1 MADINAELL
10 RFNNRIGPQYLD
22 REDKSGGLDGTMKP
36 TEGSDGALHTKIV
49 DVNGNPISSTN
60 KLQVVDTDVKAE
72 LEAIKA
78 QQAQIL
84 QRLDDGVDTRVTG
97 SNVEDGISNIESI
110 LGVIDKPK
118 GVPEPARLLPKTEYA
133 SGHRIM
139 SFFEDRVFG

>member
-49 DVNGNPISSTN
+49 DINGNPISSEN
-60 KLQVVDTDVKAE
+60 KLQVADADLKTQ

-84 QRLDDGVDTRVTG
+84 QRLDEPIPTQLTGSIVIESTEEKPTDGIRNGTDLLEVDTG
-97 SNVEDGISNIESI
+97 
-110 LGVIDKPK
+110 
-118 GVPEPARLLPKTEYA
+118 
-133 SGHRIM
+133 
-139 SFFEDRVFG
+139 RVFVFYNGDW

>member
-1 MADINAELL
+1 MMADINAELL

-49 DVNGNPISSTN
+49 DVNGNPISSEN
-60 KLQVVDTDVKAE
+60 KLQVTDTDVKSE

-84 QRLDDGVDTRVTG
+84 QRLNEPIPTQLTG
-97 SNVEDGISNIESI
+97 SSVAVVFPRKIRNSNTSVSI
-110 LGVIDKPK
+110 ID
-118 GVPEPARLLPKTEYA
+118 VPFNARGA
-133 SGHRIM
+133 I
-139 SFFEDRVFG
+139 VFLTVH